1 MPGTIFE
8 PATLLPT
15 IVVIDDFLKDP
26 IAVRQ
31 LALQQTYKK
40 QGSVGLRSEVKF
52 QELEATFEHVLRRQL
67 QSVGGVS
74 GAFEYCVAEN
84 KTVFHSDEQEWA
96 GAIYLTPDA
105 PVESGL
111 TLWRHRRLQ
120 LRYPP
125 TEADAVRLGVSRRE
139 LERQMYQGQLFDGT
153 RWEVVDKIGN
163 VFNRLVLWP
172 GHHVHSASCYFG
184 NSIENARLFHVFFLN
199 VRRPA

>member
-1 MPGTIFE
+1 MDQNVFE
-8 PATLLPT
+8 VTTVLPT
-15 IVVIDDFLKDP
+15 IIVVDNFLKNP
-26 IAVRQ
+26 MAVRE
-31 LALQQTYKK
+31 LALQQNYAK

-52 QELEATFEHVLRRQL
+52 PQLEAVFEQVLRRPL

-74 GAFEYCVAEN
+74 GAFEYCIAEN

-96 GAIYLTPDA
+96 GAVYLTPDA

-111 TLWRHRRLQ
+111 TLWRHRRLKF
-120 LRYPP
+120 RYPP
-125 TEADAVRLGVSRRE
+125 TEAEAESLGVPRRN
-139 LERQMYQGQLFDGT
+139 LEQQMYGGQLFDST
-153 RWEVVDKIGN
+153 KWEAVDRIGN

-184 NSIENARLFHVFFLN
+184 DRIENARLFHVFFLN